1 MTKVKL
7 CGLTR
12 ICDIDYVNELM
23 PDFVGFV
30 FSEKSKRYVSFDKA
44 EKLRERLKNSIIPVG
59 VFVNE
64 PIENVKLLVERNII
78 GMVQLHG
85 NEDREY
91 IKRLKGEVNCRII
104 QAFAIE
110 KKEDVIKAVSSE
122 ADYIMLDSGGGS
134 GKTFNHTLI
143 KDIKRDFFLAG
154 GLDSENVYDAIIRF
168 RPYAVDASSSLETD
182 GVKDRY
188 KMAAFLRA
196 ARNGKDE

>member
-30 FSEKSKRYVSFDKA
+30 FFEKSKRYVSFDKA
-44 EKLRERLKNSIIPVG
+44 EKLRERLKNGIIPVG

-85 NEDREY
+85 NEDGEY

-104 QAFAIE
+104 QAFA
-110 KKEDVIKAVSSE
+110 
-122 ADYIMLDSGGGS
+122 
-134 GKTFNHTLI
+134 
-143 KDIKRDFFLAG
+143 
-154 GLDSENVYDAIIRF
+154 
-168 RPYAVDASSSLETD
+168 
-182 GVKDRY
+182 DR
-188 KMAAFLRA
+188 KSVV
-196 ARNGKDE
+196 